1 MNLNN
6 VLTIE
11 SWIVDMTQV
20 TFTARAVYSQLV
32 GLAKKQGFAW
42 PSQQFLANRL
52 GVSLRTV
59 SSCIGELVKA
69 GLLDVAKPVFLP
81 DEKGKP
87 GTPRTA
93 VTDSCPDCGKTMR
106 RLESKKKKGAL
117 FWACESGQCPL

>member
-1 MNLNN
+1 MSSNSIL
-6 VLTIE
+6 VME
-11 SWIVDMTQV
+11 SWVVDMTQV

-69 GLLDVAKPVFLP
+69 GLILPHFCGVPVKP
-81 DEKGKP
+81 
-87 GTPRTA
+87 
-93 VTDSCPDCGKTMR
+93 
-106 RLESKKKKGAL
+106 L
-117 FWACESGQCPL
+117 FCVLG